1 VVKEVTRKVLNL
13 FSKIEEE
20 RETYTTKVKGKR
32 ELKNLKCSINY
43 EARARLSLERCQRQ
57 RQRGCVGSKNAF
69 SFPS

>member
-1 VVKEVTRKVLNL
+1 MVKEVTRKVLNL

-32 ELKNLKCSINY
+32 ELKNLECSINY
-43 EARARLSLERCQRQ
+43 KARARLSPERCQRQ
-57 RQRGCVGSKNAF
+57 RGCIGSKNAF